1 MRFLLLTGMSG
12 AGKTAALRYLEDMG
26 VFCVDNLPPTL
37 LIRFMEG
44 FQSIQTGTNMTALSV
59 DVRSHAF
66 FDPHAVTKLM
76 LETQSLGYQI
86 ETLFLEAS
94 DDVLVS
100 RYKESRREHPL
111 ANERVSLT
119 EAIAQERNFL
129 QPLRET
135 ANYLIDTT
143 NLRPRSLQKK
153 LEELVKGQQ
162 EEGEGR
168 QTFRLEV
175 MSFGFK
181 RGLPKS
187 ADLVFDVR
195 FLPNP
200 FYIPELC
207 RHSGMDADVR
217 DFVMN
222 NEVTK
227 EFMTKIT
234 DMLDFLIPHYMDE
247 GKRRMVI
254 AIGCTGG
261 AHRSVAIAEAVGAHL
276 KEKGYQTMVTHRD
289 VDVEQAHWKSGMDQ
303 D

>member
-26 VFCVDNLPPTL
+26 AFCVDNLPPTMMV
-37 LIRFMEG
+37 RFMEG
-44 FQSIQTGTNMTALSV
+44 FESVHTPNALTALSV

-66 FDPHAVTKLM
+66 FDAHAITKLM
-76 LETQSLGYQI
+76 LETQSLGYHV
-86 ETLFLEAS
+86 ETVFLEAS

-111 ANERVSLT
+111 ANAQVTLT
-119 EAIAQERNFL
+119 EAIAKERSML

-143 NLRPRSLQKK
+143 NLKPRALQKK
-153 LEELVKGQQ
+153 LEEIVAA
-162 EEGEGR
+162 GETNGPQPMR
-168 QTFRLEV
+168 IEV

-222 NEVTK
+222 NDVTRT
-227 EFMTKIT
+227 FMTKIT
-234 DMLDFLIPHYMDE
+234 DMLDFLIPHYQDE
-247 GKRRMVI
+247 GKKRMVI

-261 AHRSVAIAEAVGAHL
+261 AHRSVAITEAIGAHL
-276 KEKGYQTMVTHRD
+276 QKKGYQTQISHRD
-289 VDVEQAHWKSGMDQ
+289 VDVEQAHWKNGSEMD
-303 D
+303 